1 MYNKFKYNS
10 NQDFKMSDFW
20 KPTAE
25 LFEQLIDKPKM
36 TEKLL
41 IKPPFRY
48 LHDIFL
54 AVMAATGFGDGVY
67 TDAEMDSKA
76 NHEKDAKL
84 SILSKMI
91 TLTEMI
97 IGEKID
103 VKPSKIVA
111 GLEPDRTNYFLQ
123 QLFRAATAGI
133 KTDPFVRK
141 ILGGG
146 DDEDEDDGAAEEEAR
161 MQEEMMRQQA
171 EQEEKMK
178 RKQVEDKKKKTEDKK
193 KQDDVQ
199 RKRMEE
205 EEDRKRQEAEA
216 ARQRQAEEQKAKA
229 KNQKQQ
235 S

>member
-1 MYNKFKYNS
+1 
-10 NQDFKMSDFW
+10 MSDFW

-25 LFEQLIDKPKM
+25 LYEQLLEKPKM

-41 IKPPFRY
+41 SKPPFRY

-54 AVMAATGFGDGVY
+54 AVMAATGFGDGIY

-76 NHEKDAKL
+76 NHEKDAKI

-133 KTDPFVRK
+133 KTDPYVRK
-141 ILGGG
+141 ILGGE
-146 DDEDEDDGAAEEEAR
+146 DEEDDGGA
-161 MQEEMMRQQA
+161 
-171 EQEEKMK
+171 
-178 RKQVEDKKKKTEDKK
+178 
-193 KQDDVQ
+193 
-199 RKRMEE
+199 
-205 EEDRKRQEAEA
+205 
-216 ARQRQAEEQKAKA
+216 
-229 KNQKQQ
+229 
-235 S
+235 